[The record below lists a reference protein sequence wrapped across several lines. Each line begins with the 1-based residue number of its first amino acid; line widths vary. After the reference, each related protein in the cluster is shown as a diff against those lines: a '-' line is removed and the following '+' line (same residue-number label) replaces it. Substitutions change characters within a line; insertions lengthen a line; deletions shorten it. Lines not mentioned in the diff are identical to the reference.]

1 MAENNDA
8 RALPGNDAQPQPGY
22 AGVVLLGWMEREPS
36 VQFLMED
43 CIFEEPLTV
52 PRAENLWRE
61 WRERAASIPVR
72 EASAPEPLP
81 LTDLEREHAQQFLAY
96 LDGVGVA
103 NVKVIKIDPMQL
115 VVMQHSMNVEVAA
128 GYADRCTNGAD
139 CWMAQTLPLS
149 SSNPDVNIRFTRRNL
164 DTDIDIDLPHAEF
177 IFGLH
182 PQAGFGPKELMG
194 HVAVLRAGNR
204 MALGKG
210 YHRLYGKV
218 MSAGGAL
225 PERLALAGLDS
236 SSLTAPAVQE
246 NGDVSGAKHP
256 GLDIF
261 GARPPLFAD
270 FFTEGLAMPV
280 MLKRKRYQLQVRS
293 RWVAMDVP

>member
-8 RALPGNDAQPQPGY
+8 TALPANDAPPQPGY
-22 AGVVLLGWMEREPS
+22 AGVVLLGWMECEPAIR
-36 VQFLMED
+36 FLIED

-52 PRAENLWRE
+52 PRAENLWHE
-61 WRERAASIPVR
+61 WRERAASLPAR
-72 EASAPEPLP
+72 EATAPDPLP
-81 LTDLEREHAQQFLAY
+81 LADREREHAQLFLAY
-96 LDGVGVA
+96 LESVGVV
-103 NVKVIKIDPMQL
+103 NVQVVKIDPMQL

-128 GYADRCTNGAD
+128 GYAERCAGNAND
-139 CWMAQTLPLS
+139 WMAHTLPHS
-149 SSNPDVNIRFTRRNL
+149 STNPDLNIRFTRRNL

-177 IFGLH
+177 IFGLD

-204 MALGKG
+204 MVLGKG

-218 MSAGGAL
+218 ISSNGAL

-236 SSLTAPAVQE
+236 SSITAPAKLD
-246 NGDVSGAKHP
+246 GSDASGAKQA